1 MRRKRNNGQEYHNS
15 SSFDFNGNLNTS
27 SKIYP
32 MTRCFANIR
41 VHVQFDRQK
50 MESSF
55 SNKGADILSYK
66 N

>member
-1 MRRKRNNGQEYHNS
+1 MRRKRNNGQESHNS
-15 SSFDFNGNLNTS
+15 SSFDFNGNLD

-32 MTRCFANIR
+32 MIRCFTNIN

-55 SNKGADILSYK
+55 SNKGADILRYK